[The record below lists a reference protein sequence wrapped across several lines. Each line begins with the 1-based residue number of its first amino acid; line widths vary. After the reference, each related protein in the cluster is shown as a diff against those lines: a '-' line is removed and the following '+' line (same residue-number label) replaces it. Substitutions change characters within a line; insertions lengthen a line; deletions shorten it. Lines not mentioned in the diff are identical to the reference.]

1 MAKFPAN
8 GIISLLDENLTYNL
22 AESTAANLQ
31 LGDIFN
37 PQLQDTLKYL
47 HLGYGSSRGNEKL
60 RREIA
65 KFLKVSPD
73 SILITNGA
81 AASLFLSTFVLCESS
96 DEVVTVRP
104 NFPPTLDIISALGV
118 RCRTVNLL
126 FEEQY
131 RLQLDLLRQELSS
144 QTKLVILV
152 TPHNPSGVT
161 LSLAEIEQVLEL
173 MTVHCPDAYLLI
185 DETYR
190 EATYGSN
197 PVPVSAAN
205 LSERVITTSSIS
217 KCHGAPGLRIGWLTC
232 NSSEVLGQLTFA
244 KLNTVISCSVV
255 DEILGLEVLRH
266 SPTILRDRQALLASA
281 VRMVADWMSQNED
294 YVEWVR
300 PQGGALCCVRLR
312 PSLYGESRVTDF
324 YRKARSYEVQ
334 VADGA
339 WFGEASR
346 VFRLGFGFLPLPQLE
361 RALDALSRT
370 LKAILPERRSE
381 LHLSP

>member
-1 MAKFPAN
+1 MTKFLAN

-22 AESTAANLQ
+22 AESTTANLQ
-31 LGDIFN
+31 LGDIFS

-47 HLGYGSSRGNEKL
+47 HLGYGSSRGNEEL

-65 KFLKVSPD
+65 KRLEVSPD
-73 SILITNGA
+73 SVLITNGA
-81 AASLFLSTFVLCESS
+81 AASLFLSAFVLCELS
-96 DEVVTVRP
+96 DEVATVRP

-131 RLQLDLLRQELSS
+131 RLRLDLLRQELSP
-144 QTKLVILV
+144 QTKLVLLV

-161 LSLAEIEQVLEL
+161 LSSAEIEQVLKL
-173 MTVHCPDAYLLI
+173 MTAQCPEAYLLI

-190 EATYGSN
+190 EATYGNN

-232 NSSEVLGQLTFA
+232 NSPEILEQLTFA

-266 SPTILRDRQALLASA
+266 SSMILHDRQVMLASA
-281 VRMVADWMSQNED
+281 VRKTAEWIGRHED
-294 YVEWVR
+294 YVEWVP

-312 PSLYGESRVTDF
+312 PDLYDESRVKDF
-324 YRKARSYEVQ
+324 YRKARSYELQ

-339 WFGEASR
+339 WFGESSR
-346 VFRLGFGFLPLPQLE
+346 VFRLGFGFLPLPRLE
-361 RALDALSRT
+361 CAFDALSQT
-370 LKAILPERRSE
+370 LKEVLNER
-381 LHLSP
+381 

>member
-1 MAKFPAN
+1 MPKFPEN

-31 LGDIFN
+31 LGDILS

-47 HLGYGSSRGNEKL
+47 HLGYGSSRGNEEL

-65 KFLKVSPD
+65 KRLEVSPD
-73 SILITNGA
+73 SVLITNGA
-81 AASLFLSTFVLCESS
+81 AASLFLTAFVLCEPG

-104 NFPPTLDIISALGV
+104 NFPPTLDVISALGV
-118 RCRTVNLL
+118 RCRTVNLF

-131 RLQLDLLRQELSS
+131 RLQLDMLRQELSP

-161 LSLAEIEQVLEL
+161 LSLAEIEQVLKL
-173 MTVHCPDAYLLI
+173 MTVHCSDAYLLI

-190 EATYGSN
+190 EATYGNN

-232 NSSEVLGQLTFA
+232 NSPEILEQLTFA
-244 KLNTVISCSVV
+244 KMNTVISCSVV

-266 SPTILRDRQALLASA
+266 SPTILRDRQAMLASA
-281 VRMVADWMSQNED
+281 VRKVTDWMSQHED

-312 PSLYGESRVTDF
+312 PNLYDESRVTDF
-324 YRKARSYEVQ
+324 YRKARTYEVQ

-370 LKAILPERRSE
+370 LKAILHER
-381 LHLSP
+381 